1 MDAVTVDRPV
11 APGVL
16 SPIQAYLD
24 DLHDRFREER
34 GGAVAHY
41 IPELGRAD
49 PEAFGLCIA
58 ATDGRV
64 YEAGD
69 TRRPFTIQSMSKPF
83 TYGLALH
90 DRGRA
95 EVLARIGVEPS
106 GDAFNEISLE
116 AGTGRP

>member
-1 MDAVTVDRPV
+1 
-11 APGVL
+11 
-16 SPIQAYLD
+16 
-24 DLHDRFREER
+24 
-34 GGAVAHY
+34 
-41 IPELGRAD
+41 
-49 PEAFGLCIA
+49 
-58 ATDGRV
+58 
-64 YEAGD
+64 
-69 TRRPFTIQSMSKPF
+69 MSKPF